1 MARFVTLAIVN
12 WFRPEIRGVLARLKQ
27 MGKFMG
33 NEIELLDELQAKTE
47 AAEAKLPEITG
58 TGSLNVGN
66 ATVEG
71 RGTVEPSDAEDD
83 IEEVLRE
90 AARSPKLGLMLLSA
104 KMERAARRVGRERLD
119 LDVAG
124 RSCTPQLR

>member
-1 MARFVTLAIVN
+1 MSWN
-12 WFRPEIRGVLARLKQ
+12 
-27 MGKFMG
+27 
-33 NEIELLDELQAKTE
+33 ELQAKTE

-58 TGSLNVGN
+58 TGSLNAGN

-104 KMERAARRVGRERLD
+104 KIERAARELAGD
-119 LDVAG
+119 TGLDVAG
-124 RSCTPQLR
+124 RPAPLIALIRYLLQAGQIAVADADALILFNQVRNRDRARS